1 MNGKLNM
8 RLNIK
13 ETPELK
19 TSNLD
24 EYIVSEETVNSG
36 NYNDAQ
42 KILQKSSATRDVL
55 AEQFY
60 RLGNRFFNVN
70 QKQAAELAWE
80 KADNLSG
87 NREVAKP
94 SESVSLN
101 LKRLRLQTVGSI
113 LIVAVSFYVII
124 FSFFE
129 REPELFQFITLRS
142 SASEGELSFWD
153 EWWDTGRP
161 VKHSLSRRF
170 GAEELWPLLKQK
182 FKNLFERE
190 KEVPVDKIQE
200 KLKRWLELARSP
212 HFRGGPTDY
221 YALTGRGLFEARE
234 YDEALTTLKEGLYY
248 AESPEQME
256 QLYQDLGTVHYY
268 KGYKLQPDGLAQY
281 VLKDVRNSIESYE
294 NALRFGED
302 PYLYGN
308 LGWGYYLLGDYA
320 SSVDNSLKALA
331 MNPEL
336 NYARMNLGIAYIKQG
351 AYKSAYDAY
360 ESLLKYSPEHDEYE
374 GGMRDLKELQQ
385 EFPGVYPFSNFVLA
399 QLYKHQG
406 RNMEANEA
414 LHKFIIQ
421 NFPVAY
427 WHQRAHVLI
436 RKMESE

>member
-1 MNGKLNM
+1 M
-8 RLNIK
+8 RRNIK
-13 ETPELK
+13 EPPEFK
-19 TSNLD
+19 ISSLD
-24 EYIVSEETVNSG
+24 ESIVSDETVNSG

-42 KILQKSSATRDVL
+42 KILQKCSATGDVL

-87 NREVAKP
+87 NREVTRP
-94 SESVSLN
+94 SESVNLN
-101 LKRLRLQTVGSI
+101 LKRLRLQIIGSI

-124 FSFFE
+124 FSLFE
-129 REPELFQFITLRS
+129 REPELFQFTTLRS
-142 SASEGELSFWD
+142 STGELSFWD

-234 YDEALTTLKEGLYY
+234 YDEALNTLKEGLYY

-294 NALRFGED
+294 NALRYGED

-320 SSVDNSLKALA
+320 SSIDNSLKALA

-336 NYARMNLGIAYIKQG
+336 NYARMNLGIAYIKKG
-351 AYKSAYDAY
+351 DYKSAYDAY
-360 ESLLKYSPEHDEYE
+360 ESLLKYTPEYDEYE
-374 GGMRDLKELQQ
+374 GGMRDLMEMQQ

-399 QLYKHQG
+399 KLYKHQG
-406 RNMEANEA
+406 RNMEANV
-414 LHKFIIQ
+414 LLKKFLRQ
-421 NFPVAY
+421 NFPVKY
-427 WHQRAHVLI
+427 WHHKARTFL
-436 RKMESE
+436 MEMGSEYSD

>member
-1 MNGKLNM
+1 M
-8 RLNIK
+8 RRNIK
-13 ETPELK
+13 EPTEFN

-24 EYIVSEETVNSG
+24 ESIVSEETVNSG

-42 KILQKSSATRDVL
+42 KILQKCSLTGDVL

-70 QKQAAELAWE
+70 QKQAAELAWQ
-80 KADNLSG
+80 KAVNLSG

-94 SESVSLN
+94 SEPISLN
-101 LKRLRLQTVGSI
+101 LKRLRLQTVGAI

-124 FSFFE
+124 FALFE
-129 REPELFQFITLRS
+129 REPELFQFTTIRY
-142 SASEGELSFWD
+142 SAGELSFWD

-182 FKNLFERE
+182 FINLFERE
-190 KEVPVDKIQE
+190 KEVPTDEIQE
-200 KLKRWLELARSP
+200 KLERWLELAQSP
-212 HFRGGPTDY
+212 HFRGGPTDF

-234 YDEALTTLKEGLYY
+234 FDEALTTLKEGIYY

-281 VLKDVRNSIESYE
+281 DLKDVRNSVESYE

-308 LGWGYYLLGDYA
+308 LGWGYYLLGDYV

-336 NYARMNLGIAYIKQG
+336 NYARMNLGIAHIKQG
-351 AYKSAYDAY
+351 TYKRAYAAY

-374 GGMRDLKELQQ
+374 GGIRDLMELQL
-385 EFPGVYPFSNFVLA
+385 EFPGVYPFSNFVLG

-406 RNMEANEA
+406 RNMEASEA
-414 LHKFIIQ
+414 LHKFLRQ

-427 WHQRAHVLI
+427 WHHKARSLLSE
-436 RKMESE
+436 MESE

>member
-1 MNGKLNM
+1 M
-8 RLNIK
+8 RRNIK
-13 ETPELK
+13 EPTEFN

-24 EYIVSEETVNSG
+24 ESIVSEETVNSG

-42 KILQKSSATRDVL
+42 KILQKCSLTGDVL

-70 QKQAAELAWE
+70 QKQAAELAWQ
-80 KADNLSG
+80 KAVNLSG

-94 SESVSLN
+94 SEPISLN
-101 LKRLRLQTVGSI
+101 LKRLRLQTVGAI

-124 FSFFE
+124 FALFE
-129 REPELFQFITLRS
+129 REPELFQFTTIRY
-142 SASEGELSFWD
+142 SAGELSFWD

-182 FKNLFERE
+182 FINLFEKE
-190 KEVPVDKIQE
+190 KEVPTDELQE
-200 KLKRWLELARSP
+200 KLERWLELAQSP
-212 HFRGGPTDY
+212 HFRRGPTDF

-234 YDEALTTLKEGLYY
+234 FDEALTTLKEGIYY

-256 QLYQDLGTVHYY
+256 HLYQDLGTVHYY

-281 VLKDVRNSIESYE
+281 DLKDVRNSVESYE

-308 LGWGYYLLGDYA
+308 LGWGYYLLGDYV

-336 NYARMNLGIAYIKQG
+336 NYARMNLGIAHIKQG
-351 AYKSAYDAY
+351 TYKRAYAAY

-374 GGMRDLKELQQ
+374 GGIRDLMELQL
-385 EFPGVYPFSNFVLA
+385 EFPGVYPFSNFVLG

-406 RNMEANEA
+406 RNMEASEA
-414 LHKFIIQ
+414 IHKFLRQ

-427 WHQRAHVLI
+427 WNHKARSLLSE
-436 RKMESE
+436 MESE

>member
-1 MNGKLNM
+1 M
-8 RLNIK
+8 RRNIK
-13 ETPELK
+13 ESTEFN

-24 EYIVSEETVNSG
+24 ESIVSEETVNSG

-42 KILQKSSATRDVL
+42 KILQKCSLAVDVL

-70 QKQAAELAWE
+70 QKQAAELAWQ
-80 KADNLSG
+80 KAVNLSG

-94 SESVSLN
+94 SEPISLN
-101 LKRLRLQTVGSI
+101 LKRLRLQTVGAI

-124 FSFFE
+124 FALFE
-129 REPELFQFITLRS
+129 REPELFQFTTIRY
-142 SASEGELSFWD
+142 SAGELSFWD

-182 FKNLFERE
+182 FINLFEKE
-190 KEVPVDKIQE
+190 KEVPTDELQE
-200 KLKRWLELARSP
+200 KLERWLELAQSP
-212 HFRGGPTDY
+212 HFRRGPTDF

-234 YDEALTTLKEGLYY
+234 FDEALTTLKEGIYY

-256 QLYQDLGTVHYY
+256 HLYQDLGTVHYY

-281 VLKDVRNSIESYE
+281 DLKDVRNSVESYE

-308 LGWGYYLLGDYA
+308 LGWGYYLLGDYV

-331 MNPEL
+331 MNQEL
-336 NYARMNLGIAYIKQG
+336 NYARMNLGIAHIKQG
-351 AYKSAYDAY
+351 TYKRAYAAY

-374 GGMRDLKELQQ
+374 GGIRDLMELQL
-385 EFPGVYPFSNFVLA
+385 EFPGVYPFSNFVLG

-406 RNMEANEA
+406 RNMEASEA
-414 LHKFIIQ
+414 IHKFLRQ

-427 WHQRAHVLI
+427 WNHKARSLLSE
-436 RKMESE
+436 MESE

>member
-1 MNGKLNM
+1 MNGKFNM
-8 RLNIK
+8 RRNIK
-13 ETPELK
+13 ESTEFN

-24 EYIVSEETVNSG
+24 ESIVSDETVNSG

-42 KILQKSSATRDVL
+42 KILQKCSLTGDVL

-70 QKQAAELAWE
+70 QKQAAELAWQ
-80 KADNLSG
+80 KAVNLSG

-94 SESVSLN
+94 SEPISLN
-101 LKRLRLQTVGSI
+101 LKRLRLQTVGAI

-124 FSFFE
+124 FALFE
-129 REPELFQFITLRS
+129 REPELFQFTTIRY
-142 SASEGELSFWD
+142 SAGELSFWD

-182 FKNLFERE
+182 FINLFEKE
-190 KEVPVDKIQE
+190 KEVPTDELQE
-200 KLKRWLELARSP
+200 KLERWLELAQSP
-212 HFRGGPTDY
+212 HFRRGPTDF

-234 YDEALTTLKEGLYY
+234 FDEALTTLKEGIYY

-256 QLYQDLGTVHYY
+256 HLYQDLGTVHYY
-268 KGYKLQPDGLAQY
+268 KGYKLQPDGLAKY
-281 VLKDVRNSIESYE
+281 DLKDVRNSVESYE

-308 LGWGYYLLGDYA
+308 LGWGYYLLGDYV

-336 NYARMNLGIAYIKQG
+336 NYARMNLGIAHIKQG
-351 AYKSAYDAY
+351 TYKRAYAAY

-374 GGMRDLKELQQ
+374 GGIRDLMELQL
-385 EFPGVYPFSNFVLA
+385 EFPGVYPFSNFVLG

-406 RNMEANEA
+406 RNMEASEA
-414 LHKFIIQ
+414 IHKFLRQ

-427 WHQRAHVLI
+427 WHHKARSLLSE
-436 RKMESE
+436 MESE

>member
-1 MNGKLNM
+1 M
-8 RLNIK
+8 RRNIK
-13 ETPELK
+13 EPTEFN

-24 EYIVSEETVNSG
+24 ESIVSEETVNSG

-42 KILQKSSATRDVL
+42 KILQKCSLTGDVL

-70 QKQAAELAWE
+70 QKQAAELAWQ
-80 KADNLSG
+80 KAVNLSG

-94 SESVSLN
+94 SEPISLN
-101 LKRLRLQTVGSI
+101 LKRLRLQTVGAI

-124 FSFFE
+124 FALFE
-129 REPELFQFITLRS
+129 REPELFQFTTIRY
-142 SASEGELSFWD
+142 SAGELSFWD

-182 FKNLFERE
+182 FINLFEKE
-190 KEVPVDKIQE
+190 KEVPTDELQE
-200 KLKRWLELARSP
+200 KLERWLELAQSP
-212 HFRGGPTDY
+212 HFRRGPTDF

-234 YDEALTTLKEGLYY
+234 FDEALTTLKEGIYY
-248 AESPEQME
+248 AESPEQIE
-256 QLYQDLGTVHYY
+256 HLYQDLGTVHYY

-281 VLKDVRNSIESYE
+281 DLKDVRNSVESYE

-308 LGWGYYLLGDYA
+308 LGWGYYLLGDYV

-336 NYARMNLGIAYIKQG
+336 NYARMNLGIAHIKQG
-351 AYKSAYDAY
+351 TYKRAYAAY

-374 GGMRDLKELQQ
+374 GGIRDLMELQL
-385 EFPGVYPFSNFVLA
+385 EFPGVYPFSNFVLG

-406 RNMEANEA
+406 RNMETSEA
-414 LHKFIIQ
+414 IHKFLRQ

-427 WHQRAHVLI
+427 WNHKARSLLSEI
-436 RKMESE
+436 ESE

>member
-1 MNGKLNM
+1 MNGELNM

-13 ETPELK
+13 EPPEFK

-24 EYIVSEETVNSG
+24 ESIVSEETVNSG

-42 KILQKSSATRDVL
+42 KVLQKFSAKGDVL

-70 QKQAAELAWE
+70 QKQAAELAWK
-80 KADNLSG
+80 KAHNLFG
-87 NREVAKP
+87 NREIDKP
-94 SESVSLN
+94 SGSVSLN
-101 LKRLRLQTVGSI
+101 LKRICMQTVGSI

-129 REPELFQFITLRS
+129 RKTELFQFTTLRS
-142 SASEGELSFWD
+142 SVGELSFWD

-170 GAEELWPLLKQK
+170 GTEELWPLLKQK
-182 FKNLFERE
+182 FNNLFERE

-200 KLKRWLELARSP
+200 KLKRWLEFAQSP
-212 HFRGGPTDY
+212 HFRGGTTDY

-248 AESPEQME
+248 SESHEQME
-256 QLYQDLGTVHYY
+256 QFYQDLGTVHYY

-294 NALRFGED
+294 NALRYGED

-308 LGWGYYLLGDYA
+308 LGWGHYLLGDYS
-320 SSVDNSLKALA
+320 SSVYNSLKALA
-331 MNPEL
+331 MKPEL

-351 AYKSAYDAY
+351 DYKNAYDAY
-360 ESLLKYSPEHDEYE
+360 ESLILYSPEHDEYE
-374 GGMRDLKELQQ
+374 GGMRDLMELQQ

-399 QLYKHQG
+399 QLYKQQG
-406 RNMEANEA
+406 RNMEAYEA
-414 LHKFIIQ
+414 LHKFLKQ
-421 NFPVAY
+421 NFTVTF
-427 WHQRAHVLI
+427 WQQKAHSLI

>member
-1 MNGKLNM
+1 M
-8 RLNIK
+8 RRNIK
-13 ETPELK
+13 EPPEFK

-24 EYIVSEETVNSG
+24 ESIVSEETVNSG
-36 NYNDAQ
+36 NYSDAQ
-42 KILQKSSATRDVL
+42 KILQKCSATGDVL

-70 QKQAAELAWE
+70 QKQSAELAWK

-124 FSFFE
+124 FSLFD
-129 REPELFQFITLRS
+129 RDPELFKFTTLRS
-142 SASEGELSFWD
+142 SAGELSFWD

-170 GAEELWPLLKQK
+170 GAEELWPMLKQK

-294 NALRFGED
+294 NALRYSED

-308 LGWGYYLLGDYA
+308 LGWGYYLLGDYS

-331 MNPEL
+331 MKPEL

-351 AYKSAYDAY
+351 AYKSAYNVY
-360 ESLLKYSPEHDEYE
+360 ESLLKYSPEHNEYE
-374 GGMRDLKELQQ
+374 GGMRDLMELQQ
-385 EFPGVYPFSNFVLA
+385 EFPEVYPFSNFVLA
-399 QLYKHQG
+399 QLYKQQG

-414 LHKFIIQ
+414 LHKFLSQ

-427 WHQRAHVLI
+427 WHHKARSLI

>member
-1 MNGKLNM
+1 M
-8 RLNIK
+8 RRNIK
-13 ETPELK
+13 EPTEFN

-24 EYIVSEETVNSG
+24 ESIVSEETVNSG

-42 KILQKSSATRDVL
+42 KILQKCSLTGDVL

-70 QKQAAELAWE
+70 QKQAAELAWQ
-80 KADNLSG
+80 KAVNLSG

-94 SESVSLN
+94 SEPISLN
-101 LKRLRLQTVGSI
+101 LKRLRLQTVGAI

-124 FSFFE
+124 FALFE
-129 REPELFQFITLRS
+129 REPELFQFTTLRS
-142 SASEGELSFWD
+142 SAGELSFWD

-182 FKNLFERE
+182 FINLFEKE
-190 KEVPVDKIQE
+190 KEVPTDELQE
-200 KLKRWLELARSP
+200 KLERWLELAQSP
-212 HFRGGPTDY
+212 HFRRGPTDF

-234 YDEALTTLKEGLYY
+234 FDEALTTLKEGIYY
-248 AESPEQME
+248 AESPEQIE
-256 QLYQDLGTVHYY
+256 HLYQDLGTVHYY

-281 VLKDVRNSIESYE
+281 DLKDVRNSVESYE

-308 LGWGYYLLGDYA
+308 LGWGYYLLGDYV

-336 NYARMNLGIAYIKQG
+336 NYARMNLGIAHIKQG
-351 AYKSAYDAY
+351 TYKRAYAAY

-374 GGMRDLKELQQ
+374 GGIRDLMELQL
-385 EFPGVYPFSNFVLA
+385 EFPGVYPFSNFVLG

-406 RNMEANEA
+406 RNMEASEA
-414 LHKFIIQ
+414 IHKFLRQ

-427 WHQRAHVLI
+427 WNHKARSLLSEI
-436 RKMESE
+436 ESE

>member
-8 RLNIK
+8 RRNIK
-13 ETPELK
+13 EPSESK

-24 EYIVSEETVNSG
+24 ESIVSEKTVNSG

-42 KILQKSSATRDVL
+42 KILQKCSATGDVL

-70 QKQAAELAWE
+70 QKQAAELAWK
-80 KADNLSG
+80 KAVNVSG

-113 LIVAVSFYVII
+113 LIVVVSFYVII
-124 FSFFE
+124 FYLFE
-129 REPELFQFITLRS
+129 REPELFQFKTLRS
-142 SASEGELSFWD
+142 SAVELSFWD
-153 EWWDTGRP
+153 DWWDTGRP

-190 KEVPVDKIQE
+190 KEFAVDKIQE

-212 HFRGGPTDY
+212 NCRGGPADY
-221 YALTGRGLFEARE
+221 YAVTGRGLFEARE
-234 YDEALTTLKEGLYY
+234 YDVALTTLKEGLYY

-256 QLYQDLGTVHYY
+256 QFYQDLGTVHYY

-281 VLKDVRNSIESYE
+281 VLKDVRNSVESYE
-294 NALRFGED
+294 KALGYGED

-320 SSVDNSLKALA
+320 ASIDNSLKALA

-351 AYKSAYDAY
+351 AYKSAFDAY
-360 ESLLKYSPEHDEYE
+360 DSLLKYSPEHDEYE
-374 GGMRDLKELQQ
+374 GGIRDLMELQQ
-385 EFPGVYPFSNFVLA
+385 EFPGV
-399 QLYKHQG
+399 
-406 RNMEANEA
+406 
-414 LHKFIIQ
+414 
-421 NFPVAY
+421 
-427 WHQRAHVLI
+427 
-436 RKMESE
+436 

>member
-8 RLNIK
+8 RQNIK
-13 ETPELK
+13 ETPEFK

-24 EYIVSEETVNSG
+24 ESIVSEEIVNSG
-36 NYNDAQ
+36 NFNKAQ
-42 KILQKSSATRDVL
+42 KILQKCTATGDVL

-70 QKQAAELAWE
+70 QKKAAELAWE
-80 KADNLSG
+80 KADNLTE
-87 NREVAKP
+87 NREIAKP
-94 SESVSLN
+94 PESVSKN

-129 REPELFQFITLRS
+129 REPELFQFTTLRS
-142 SASEGELSFWD
+142 SAEELSFWE

-161 VKHSLSRRF
+161 VKHLSSRRF

-182 FKNLFERE
+182 LKNLFERE
-190 KEVPVDKIQE
+190 KEAPLDKIQE
-200 KLKRWLELARSP
+200 KLKRWLEIARSP

-234 YDEALTTLKEGLYY
+234 YDDALTTLKEGLYY

-294 NALRFGED
+294 NALSYGED

-331 MNPEL
+331 MKPGL
-336 NYARMNLGIAYIKQG
+336 NYARMNLGIAYIKKRD
-351 AYKSAYDAY
+351 YKSAYDAY
-360 ESLLKYSPEHDEYE
+360 ESLLKFSPEHVEYE
-374 GGMRDLKELQQ
+374 GGMRDLMELQQ
-385 EFPGVYPFSNFVLA
+385 ESPGAYPFSNFVLA
-399 QLYKHQG
+399 QLYKQQG

-414 LHKFIIQ
+414 LHKFLRQ
-421 NFPVAY
+421 NFPLAY
-427 WHQRAHVLI
+427 WHHKARSLI

>member
-1 MNGKLNM
+1 M
-8 RLNIK
+8 RRNIK
-13 ETPELK
+13 EPPEFK

-24 EYIVSEETVNSG
+24 ESIVSEETVNSG
-36 NYNDAQ
+36 NYSDAQ
-42 KILQKSSATRDVL
+42 KILQKCSATGDVL

-70 QKQAAELAWE
+70 QKQAAELAWK

-124 FSFFE
+124 FSLFD
-129 REPELFQFITLRS
+129 RDPELFKFTTLRS
-142 SASEGELSFWD
+142 SAGELSFWD

-294 NALRFGED
+294 NALRYSED

-308 LGWGYYLLGDYA
+308 LGWGYYLLGDYS

-331 MNPEL
+331 MKPEL

-351 AYKSAYDAY
+351 AYKSAYNVY
-360 ESLLKYSPEHDEYE
+360 ESLLKYSPEHNEYE
-374 GGMRDLKELQQ
+374 GGMRDLMELQQ
-385 EFPGVYPFSNFVLA
+385 EFPEVYPFSNFVLA
-399 QLYKHQG
+399 QLYKQQG

-414 LHKFIIQ
+414 LHKFLSQ

-427 WHQRAHVLI
+427 WHHKARSLI

>member
-8 RLNIK
+8 RQNIK
-13 ETPELK
+13 QPPVFK
-19 TSNLD
+19 ISNLD
-24 EYIVSEETVNSG
+24 NPIVPDETVNSG
-36 NYNDAQ
+36 NYNDAK
-42 KILQKSSATRDVL
+42 KILLKSSATGDVL

-80 KADNLSG
+80 KAYELSG
-87 NREVAKP
+87 KREVVKP

-101 LKRLRLQTVGSI
+101 LKRLRMQTVGSI
-113 LIVAVSFYVII
+113 LILVVSFYVII

-129 REPELFQFITLRS
+129 REPELFQFTTLRTF
-142 SASEGELSFWD
+142 AGKLSLWD

-161 VKHSLSRRF
+161 VKHSLNRRF

-190 KEVPVDKIQE
+190 KEIPVDKIQE
-200 KLKRWLELARSP
+200 KLKRWLELAQSP
-212 HFRGGPTDY
+212 RFRGGPTDY

-234 YDEALTTLKEGLYY
+234 YDEALNTLKEGLYY

-294 NALRFGED
+294 KALRYAED

-320 SSVDNSLKALA
+320 SSIDNSLKALA
-331 MNPEL
+331 MNPGL
-336 NYARMNLGIAYIKQG
+336 NYARMNMGIAYIKQG
-351 AYKSAYDAY
+351 TYKSAYDAY
-360 ESLLKYSPEHDEYE
+360 ESLLKYSPEQDEYE
-374 GGMRDLKELQQ
+374 GGIRDLMELQQ

-399 QLYKHQG
+399 QLLKQQG
-406 RNMEANEA
+406 RNMEASEA
-414 LHKFIIQ
+414 LHKFLGQ

-427 WHQRAHVLI
+427 WQNKARSLI
-436 RKMESE
+436 REMESE

>member
-1 MNGKLNM
+1 M
-8 RLNIK
+8 RRNIK
-13 ETPELK
+13 EPTEFNS
-19 TSNLD
+19 SNLD
-24 EYIVSEETVNSG
+24 ESIVSEEAVNSG

-42 KILQKSSATRDVL
+42 KILQKCSATGDVL

-70 QKQAAELAWE
+70 QKQAAELAWQ
-80 KADNLSG
+80 KAVNLSG

-94 SESVSLN
+94 SEPISPN
-101 LKRLRLQTVGSI
+101 LKRLRLQTVGAI

-124 FSFFE
+124 FALFE
-129 REPELFQFITLRS
+129 REPELFQFTTIRY
-142 SASEGELSFWD
+142 SAGELSFWD

-182 FKNLFERE
+182 FINLFEKE
-190 KEVPVDKIQE
+190 KEVPTDELQE
-200 KLKRWLELARSP
+200 KLERWLELAQSP
-212 HFRGGPTDY
+212 HFRRGPTDF

-234 YDEALTTLKEGLYY
+234 FDEALTTLKEGIYY
-248 AESPEQME
+248 AESPEQIE
-256 QLYQDLGTVHYY
+256 HLYQDLGTVHYY
-268 KGYKLQPDGLAQY
+268 KGYKLQPDGLAKY
-281 VLKDVRNSIESYE
+281 DLKDVRNSVESYE

-308 LGWGYYLLGDYA
+308 LGWGYYLLGDYV

-336 NYARMNLGIAYIKQG
+336 NYARMNLGIAHIKQG
-351 AYKSAYDAY
+351 TYKRAYAAY

-374 GGMRDLKELQQ
+374 GGIRDLMELQL
-385 EFPGVYPFSNFVLA
+385 EFPGVYPFSNFVLG
-399 QLYKHQG
+399 QLYKQQG
-406 RNMEANEA
+406 RNMEASEA
-414 LHKFIIQ
+414 LHKFLRQ

-427 WHQRAHVLI
+427 WQHKARSLI

>member
-8 RLNIK
+8 RRNIK
-13 ETPELK
+13 EPPEFK
-19 TSNLD
+19 TSSLD
-24 EYIVSEETVNSG
+24 ESIVSDETVNSG

-42 KILQKSSATRDVL
+42 KLLQKCSATGDVL

-70 QKQAAELAWE
+70 QKQAAELAWK

-87 NREVAKP
+87 NREVATP

-124 FSFFE
+124 FSLFE
-129 REPELFQFITLRS
+129 REPELFQFTTLRS
-142 SASEGELSFWD
+142 SAGELSFWD

-200 KLKRWLELARSP
+200 KLKRWLKLARSP

-294 NALRFGED
+294 KALRYAED

-360 ESLLKYSPEHDEYE
+360 ESLLKYSPEHEEYE
-374 GGMRDLKELQQ
+374 GGMRDLMELQQ
-385 EFPGVYPFSNFVLA
+385 EFQGAYPFSIFVLA
-399 QLYKHQG
+399 QLYKQQG

-414 LHKFIIQ
+414 LHKFLRQ
-421 NFPVAY
+421 NFPVTY
-427 WHQRAHVLI
+427 WHQKARSLL